1 MDFADFGKFG
11 SALCLSFRKINVL
24 YCRSSAGP
32 LKRSLVFLVFNL
44 KRFIWGWFPIWVFR
58 GSWKASF
65 LSEGDTN
72 KVAISGDSYT
82 LSVTIWSWYN
92 GLGRFKNKNRK
103 CTIKGRN
110 KIFTLLHRL
119 VWIWYI
125 LLLTFNK
132 LQLSFRPINTYH
144 MNHVDMTI
152 FSKPADDDFLMALLH
167 RLHEKCWGRYSLTDP
182 RTFPW

>member
-1 MDFADFGKFG
+1 M
-11 SALCLSFRKINVL
+11 
-24 YCRSSAGP
+24 
-32 LKRSLVFLVFNL
+32 SLVFLVFNL

-103 CTIKGRN
+103 CTGSN
-110 KIFTLLHRL
+110 K
-119 VWIWYI
+119 
-125 LLLTFNK
+125 
-132 LQLSFRPINTYH
+132 
-144 MNHVDMTI
+144 
-152 FSKPADDDFLMALLH
+152 
-167 RLHEKCWGRYSLTDP
+167 YSLCCSAWFGFDINCFCATHKWALFKDVVCVGKWNCG
-182 RTFPW
+182 TGNEFQGLIWMTWKVWLNSNKVVISESLGLASVF